1 MIPEML
7 VEMLWWMGASLLAI
21 SIGTSVII
29 SFVKELIRHL
39 VKLKDNHEKLILR
52 LIAVIIASVVVGTAT
67 WYPFDTI
74 PVVIKIFCG
83 IAAGAHTE
91 MIYQWVIKGVE
102 HWIKKKFGKE
112 DIGH

>member
-1 MIPEML
+1 MIPDML

-29 SFVKELIRHL
+29 SFVKEIIRHWK
-39 VKLKDNHEKLILR
+39 KLKDKHEKLLLR
-52 LIAVIIASVVVGTAT
+52 LVAVIIATSIVGTAT

-74 PVVIKIFCG
+74 PLVIKIFCG

-91 MIYQWVIKGVE
+91 MIYQWVIKSVE
-102 HWIKKKFGKE
+102 HWLKKKLGKE
-112 DIGH
+112 D